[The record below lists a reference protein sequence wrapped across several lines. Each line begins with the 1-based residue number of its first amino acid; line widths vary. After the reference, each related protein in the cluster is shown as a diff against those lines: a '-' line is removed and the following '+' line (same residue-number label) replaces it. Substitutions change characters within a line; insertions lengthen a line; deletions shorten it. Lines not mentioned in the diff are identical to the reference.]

1 MIFEKFLELLN
12 ARTRLLAVS
21 HLSNALGTINPIEKM
36 IEAAHAY
43 RVPVLVDGA
52 QAVAR
57 RRLNMQLLDCD
68 FYAFSGHKLYG
79 PTGIGVLYAKQDH
92 LQAME
97 PYQGG
102 GEMIQRVTFETVQY
116 AAPPFKFEAG
126 TPNIAG
132 AIGLG
137 AAIDYVSQW
146 GLENIASHE
155 DELLRVA
162 TQAVAHV
169 PGVRVIGTARE
180 KAGILSFVM
189 KNAHAHDIGTIMDHE
204 GVAIR
209 AGHLC
214 AMPVMQHFGIPATA
228 RASFGIYN
236 NLQEVET
243 LVAAIGK
250 VSEVLGR

>member
-1 MIFEKFLELLN
+1 M
-12 ARTRLLAVS
+12 
-21 HLSNALGTINPIEKM
+21 
-36 IEAAHAY
+36 
-43 RVPVLVDGA
+43 D
-52 QAVAR
+52 
-57 RRLNMQLLDCD
+57 
-68 FYAFSGHKLYG
+68 
-79 PTGIGVLYAKQDH
+79 
-92 LQAME
+92 

-102 GEMIQRVTFETVQY
+102 GEMIQRVTFENVQY
-116 AAPPFKFEAG
+116 AEPPFKFEAG

-137 AAIDYVSQW
+137 AAVDYVTRW
-146 GLENIASHE
+146 GLKTIASHE

-162 TQAVAHV
+162 TQALAQI

-189 KNAHAHDIGTIMDHE
+189 KDAHAHDIGTIMDHE

-228 RASFGIYN
+228 RASFGMYN
-236 NLQEVET
+236 TLQEVDT
-243 LVAAIGK
+243 LVSAIRK